1 MFAHHIRFDRG
12 RWILT
17 QDIFLGKAT
26 FIHSYFAMPCLFQPR
41 EEARMLSGWERL
53 ISSWMACFPLDDPRW
68 IPGGCSQ
75 RSASSQQPC
84 CCAVGSLCC
93 WEALAVPLII
103 VTPVAQLSLTPSMPS
118 VRWECCW
125 FNVGLVNLSGELPM
139 AAHSKHAIFRHSVLC
154 VSLKYQQYS
163 LMTLSH
169 TACSTN
175 TSGCINERNSVM
187 PVWPPWV

>member
-1 MFAHHIRFDRG
+1 MNSNTRHLPGESNVHS
-12 RWILT
+12 
-17 QDIFLGKAT
+17 FLLC
-26 FIHSYFAMPCLFQPR
+26 YAMPFPAQRRSKDVVRVGEANMFLDGLFPPWWPKMNTR
-41 EEARMLSGWERL
+41 RLLSEKR
-53 ISSWMACFPLDDPRW
+53 
-68 IPGGCSQ
+68 IPS
-75 RSASSQQPC
+75 QPC